1 MPLINLT
8 VDVEE
13 GLGLWA
19 QSSTGNHFGSVKRF
33 AHRDIFKMLNVG
45 MKDGLIVIG

>member
-1 MPLINLT
+1 MALINLT

-13 GLGLWA
+13 RLALWA
-19 QSSTGNHFGSVKRF
+19 QSSTGNHLGSVECF